1 MARWHSCN
9 VLQVTADARR
19 LWHFDARNG
28 SFTLNRELTARPD
41 EPLPAGLVGKSWSA
55 LWQPKLNV
63 AWLSPEE
70 VFIRV
75 AQFPR
80 SSPEET
86 RAMVELQL
94 EKLSPIPV
102 TQAVW
107 TMQVL
112 QPPKV
117 SGDRRETMPAG
128 SENKESKADAMQ
140 TVVVTF
146 VARSVVEELLGR
158 LEGQGFL
165 ADRLEVPLLD
175 QLESTVVTED
185 GAWIY
190 PIGGGRGVA
199 LVAWW
204 YHGVLR
210 NLALLTVAAGAE
222 EATGLKDQLLQMAW
236 AGELEG
242 WLDAAPRW
250 HLVCEPDATGDWE
263 PMLRRELEQ
272 PVELVAPVPVPE
284 QAALTARRAAAADP
298 KINLLPVE
306 FSTRYRQKFV
316 DRLWLRG
323 LLAALALYG
332 VACLI
337 YFVALSFLNYQAGK
351 VEKEAA
357 ALGPTYTNVLQLK
370 ALYGVL
376 KERKELTY
384 AALDCWEK
392 TAEVMPEGLTL
403 EALNFSDGKKLTLSG
418 TAVPQ
423 QVGTAND
430 FSSRLRK
437 ATVDGQLLFNP
448 NSPDAT
454 PSTRVAG
461 NNATWSFGLD
471 LKRGEAP

>member
-1 MARWHSCN
+1 
-9 VLQVTADARR
+9 
-19 LWHFDARNG
+19 
-28 SFTLNRELTARPD
+28 
-41 EPLPAGLVGKSWSA
+41 
-55 LWQPKLNV
+55 
-63 AWLSPEE
+63 
-70 VFIRV
+70 
-75 AQFPR
+75 
-80 SSPEET
+80 
-86 RAMVELQL
+86 
-94 EKLSPIPV
+94 
-102 TQAVW
+102 
-107 TMQVL
+107 
-112 QPPKV
+112 
-117 SGDRRETMPAG
+117 
-128 SENKESKADAMQ
+128 
-140 TVVVTF
+140 
-146 VARSVVEELLGR
+146 
-158 LEGQGFL
+158 
-165 ADRLEVPLLD
+165 
-175 QLESTVVTED
+175 
-185 GAWIY
+185 
-190 PIGGGRGVA
+190 
-199 LVAWW
+199 
-204 YHGVLR
+204 
-210 NLALLTVAAGAE
+210 
-222 EATGLKDQLLQMAW
+222 
-236 AGELEG
+236 
-242 WLDAAPRW
+242 
-250 HLVCEPDATGDWE
+250 
-263 PMLRRELEQ
+263 MLRRELEQ